1 MHSRTILNK
10 LTLLSLLWFS
20 QAGACLAA
28 MSADSSD
35 SVSLDMSGTIEPM
48 CKVRNNV
55 KTRSLRL
62 DLTSNKAQNTNN
74 VFIWC
79 NTGQNNASATYSSL
93 NNGFLVNEHNQTIPY
108 LLTVANTAR
117 NLSLISPKTV
127 SQRAGSGTKG
137 KDKGRVIKIEPQVN
151 GFEYAGTYRDT
162 ISVTVSFD

>member
-1 MHSRTILNK
+1 MRFKTLVNK
-10 LTLLSLLWFS
+10 LTVITLIWLS

-28 MSADSSD
+28 MSANSSD

-55 KTRSLRL
+55 KARSLRL

-79 NTGQNNASATYSSL
+79 NTGQSNANATYSSL
-93 NNGFLVNEHNQTIPY
+93 NNGYLVNEHNQSIPY

-117 NLSLISPKTV
+117 DLSLASPKTV

-137 KDKGRVIKIEPQVN
+137 KDKGRVIKVKPQVN